1 MGDFCWIF
9 LKFCGMVCATKINGE
24 NPKEKIMEKAIF
36 YVRAM
41 RGEGTGESYEDIIA
55 RYQAKMQEKGIC
67 EIVDSYADGS
77 PLDDLIESD
86 SLIYFVVVMPEF
98 GLSTRKIFECFDED
112 PDFVFADNDKL
123 SKAVQKEDL
132 SQIRDNVRNGLQ
144 QTAFKTEPKLKD
156 IFDKVSKFGKTCM
169 TGSGSCLFLV
179 ADSVGDS
186 QYIAEQICKQGVFAV
201 PAESRAFGIEFVEF
215 KI

>member
-9 LKFCGMVCATKINGE
+9 LKICGMVCATKINGE
-24 NPKEKIMEKAIF
+24 NPKEKIMQKAIF

-86 SLIYFVVVMPEF
+86 SLIEIKGMCQEQ
-98 GLSTRKIFECFDED
+98 ECKYLVIPTADE
-112 PDFVFADNDKL
+112 L
-123 SKAVQKEDL
+123 
-132 SQIRDNVRNGLQ
+132 
-144 QTAFKTEPKLKD
+144 
-156 IFDKVSKFGKTCM
+156 GK
-169 TGSGSCLFLV
+169 SGC
-179 ADSVGDS
+179 GER
-186 QYIAEQICKQGVFAV
+186 IAKNRGKRIYSRCGYKYEQINGGTNANGFCGSIQYRN
-201 PAESRAFGIEFVEF
+201 RA
-215 KI
+215 

>member
-1 MGDFCWIF
+1 
-9 LKFCGMVCATKINGE
+9 MVCATKINGE

-86 SLIYFVVVMPEF
+86 SLIEIKGMCQEQECKYLVIPTADEL
-98 GLSTRKIFECFDED
+98 GSSLSAKADAVRELRKIGVSVYIADADMNTSKLTAEQMQM
-112 PDFVFADNDKL
+112 VFAEVFNTVIELDRKM
-123 SKAVQKEDL
+123 
-132 SQIRDNVRNGLQ
+132 
-144 QTAFKTEPKLKD
+144 KTVISSMIETEHKT
-156 IFDKVSKFGKTCM
+156 VSKWT
-169 TGSGSCLFLV
+169 V
-179 ADSVGDS
+179 
-186 QYIAEQICKQGVFAV
+186 
-201 PAESRAFGIEFVEF
+201 
-215 KI
+215 

>member
-9 LKFCGMVCATKINGE
+9 LKICGMVCATKINGE

-86 SLIYFVVVMPEF
+86 SLIEIKGMCQEQECKYLVIPTADEL
-98 GLSTRKIFECFDED
+98 GSSLSAKADAVRELRKIGVSVYIADADMNTSKLTAEQMQM
-112 PDFVFADNDKL
+112 VFAEVFNTVIELDRKM
-123 SKAVQKEDL
+123 
-132 SQIRDNVRNGLQ
+132 
-144 QTAFKTEPKLKD
+144 KTVISSIIETEH
-156 IFDKVSKFGKTCM
+156 KTVNKW
-169 TGSGSCLFLV
+169 TV
-179 ADSVGDS
+179 
-186 QYIAEQICKQGVFAV
+186 
-201 PAESRAFGIEFVEF
+201 
-215 KI
+215 

>member
-1 MGDFCWIF
+1 
-9 LKFCGMVCATKINGE
+9 MVCATKINGE

-86 SLIYFVVVMPEF
+86 SLIEIKGMCQEQECKYLVIPTADEL
-98 GLSTRKIFECFDED
+98 GGTLSAKTDAVRELRKIG
-112 PDFVFADNDKL
+112 VSVYIADADMDTSKL
-123 SKAVQKEDL
+123 TMEQKETIFAEFFNTVIELD
-132 SQIRDNVRNGLQ
+132 RKM
-144 QTAFKTEPKLKD
+144 KTVISNMIELEHKELKQR
-156 IFDKVSKFGKTCM
+156 V
-169 TGSGSCLFLV
+169 L
-179 ADSVGDS
+179 
-186 QYIAEQICKQGVFAV
+186 
-201 PAESRAFGIEFVEF
+201 
-215 KI
+215 